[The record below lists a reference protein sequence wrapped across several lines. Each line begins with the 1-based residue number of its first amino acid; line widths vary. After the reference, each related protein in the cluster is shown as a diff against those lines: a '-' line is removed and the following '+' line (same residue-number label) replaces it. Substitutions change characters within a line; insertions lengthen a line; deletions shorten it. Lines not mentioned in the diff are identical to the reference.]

1 MKGFTLNDRLNV
13 GSLAFD
19 IQTEIR
25 NGKIIGEIL
34 SGGKVVK
41 KVEVAASNNPIE
53 AVRNTHQRLKESL
66 LERLNRF
73 KNKKDGKRVLNLK
86 PVKKIKET
94 ICSAFGMEE
103 RQLLGIFFKV
113 GEAAVTEGTN
123 LKEIAENFEK
133 VKGKSKSKIIKEA
146 EILILTVADGVV
158 GVFSKE
164 GVTGA
169 LLVEGLKQGYL
180 RKKLPEIEEAVIK
193 ALKLE
198 QRG

>member
-1 MKGFTLNDRLNV
+1 MGGFTLNDRFTV
-13 GSLAFD
+13 GNLAFD
-19 IQTEIR
+19 IQTEIK
-25 NGKIIGEIL
+25 NGKVIGEIL
-34 SGGKVVK
+34 TGGKVLK
-41 KVEVAASNNPIE
+41 RVEVAASGNPIE

-66 LERLNRF
+66 LERLSRF
-73 KNKKDGKRVLNLK
+73 KSKKKTLNQKL
-86 PVKKIKET
+86 VKEVKET
-94 ICSAFGMEE
+94 VCSA
-103 RQLLGIFFKV
+103 LGIEEGQLSGLLFKV
-113 GEAAVTEGTN
+113 GGAAVTEGTN

>member
-1 MKGFTLNDRLNV
+1 MGGFTLNDRFTV
-13 GSLAFD
+13 GNLAFD
-19 IQTEIR
+19 IQTEIK
-25 NGKIIGEIL
+25 NGKVIGEIL
-34 SGGKVVK
+34 TGGKVLK
-41 KVEVAASNNPIE
+41 RVEVAASGNPIE

-66 LERLNRF
+66 LEKLSRF
-73 KNKKDGKRVLNLK
+73 KSKKKPLNQKL
-86 PVKKIKET
+86 VKEVKET
-94 ICSAFGMEE
+94 VCSA
-103 RQLLGIFFKV
+103 LGIEEGQLSGLFFKV
-113 GEAAVTEGTN
+113 GGAAVTEGTN

>member
-1 MKGFTLNDRLNV
+1 MGGFTLNDRFTV
-13 GSLAFD
+13 GNLAFD
-19 IQTEIR
+19 IQTEIK
-25 NGKIIGEIL
+25 NGKVIGEIL
-34 SGGKVVK
+34 TGGKVLK
-41 KVEVAASNNPIE
+41 RVEVAASGNPIE

-66 LERLNRF
+66 LERLSRF
-73 KNKKDGKRVLNLK
+73 KSRKKALNQKL
-86 PVKKIKET
+86 VKEVKET
-94 ICSAFGMEE
+94 VCSA
-103 RQLLGIFFKV
+103 LGIEEGQLSGLFFKV

-193 ALKLE
+193 VLKME
-198 QRG
+198 